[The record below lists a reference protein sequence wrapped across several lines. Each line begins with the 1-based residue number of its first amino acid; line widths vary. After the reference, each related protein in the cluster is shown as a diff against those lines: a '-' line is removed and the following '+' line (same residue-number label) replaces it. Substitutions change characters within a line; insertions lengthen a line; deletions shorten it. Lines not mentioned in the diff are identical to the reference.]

1 MTAGRVALPV
11 ALGMAMSTLPLVVLP
26 TGTVACGCV
35 LGGALVVVAALRRV
49 PLADLA
55 AVLIAVSGVAVA
67 VLSSRPYAP
76 GGALVVGVLAYAYL
90 AVGDLIS
97 TDGGPP
103 GRAALL
109 DVGRNALGGG
119 LLASV
124 LLLIAGAAP
133 VAGRLTVVGLTAL
146 VAAAVVA
153 LDSG

>member
-26 TGTVACGCV
+26 TGTGACGCV

-55 AVLIAVSGVAVA
+55 AALIAVSGVAVA

-76 GGALVVGVLAYAYL
+76 GGALVVGLLAYAYL
-90 AVGDLIS
+90 AVGDLI